1 MIPETSS
8 RRGDEPTMKL
18 YMHPMSTTCRP
29 IMLFAAEEGIALEQ
43 QVVDILAG
51 EQFKPEFLAINPNG
65 LVPALEDGNF
75 RLTESSAILK
85 YMADKSGSSA
95 YPKDLQARA
104 RVNEVMDWF
113 NTNFYRSF
121 GYGLCYS
128 QLLDFYKLPDETGQR
143 LSLEAAKQRAARNL
157 GILNDHMLGEQQTFL
172 CGDRITIADYFA
184 SGLLSLGEVT
194 GCTFAAYPNVLR
206 WYGRMKGLPQWQATN
221 AGVFAWAD
229 FARGPAYV
237 NL

>member
-1 MIPETSS
+1 
-8 RRGDEPTMKL
+8 MKL
-18 YMHPMSTTCRP
+18 YMHPASTTCRP
-29 IMLFAAEEGIALEQ
+29 IMLFAAEEGIVLDHHI
-43 QVVDILAG
+43 VDILGG
-51 EQFKPEFLAINPNG
+51 EQFKPEFQALNPNG
-65 LVPALEDGNF
+65 LVPLLEDGSF

-85 YMADKSGSSA
+85 YLADKAGSAA
-95 YPKDLQARA
+95 YPKELQARA

-128 QLLDFYKLPDETGQR
+128 QVLDSYKLPDENGQR
-143 LSLEAAKQRAARNL
+143 LSLEASKQRAARNL
-157 GILNDHMLGEQQTFL
+157 GILNDHMLGARAYL
-172 CGDRITIADYFA
+172 CGDAITIADYFA

-206 WYGRMKGLPQWQATN
+206 WYGRMKSLPQWQATN

-237 NL
+237 TL

>member
-1 MIPETSS
+1 
-8 RRGDEPTMKL
+8 MKL
-18 YMHPMSTTCRP
+18 YMHPASTTCRP
-29 IMLFAAEEGIALEQ
+29 IMLFAAEVGIALDQ

-51 EQFKPEFLAINPNG
+51 DQFKPEFLAINPNG
-65 LVPALEDGNF
+65 LVPVLEDGPF

-85 YMADKSGSSA
+85 YLADKAGSAA

-128 QLLDFYKLPDETGQR
+128 QLLDGYKLPDETGQR
-143 LSLEAAKQRAARNL
+143 LALDAAKQRAEHYL
-157 GILNDHMLGEQQTFL
+157 QILNDHTLGAQRAYL

-184 SGLLSLGEVT
+184 SGILSLGEVT
-194 GCTFAAYPNVLR
+194 GCTFAAYPNVLL
-206 WYGRMKGLPQWQATN
+206 WYERMRSLPKWQETN

-237 NL
+237 TL